1 MFMIT
6 KHTFVLKVVIVI
18 ISFAF
23 AAVGFS
29 AGVNSA
35 RIIPNGR
42 VLIIKNGNVVGEF
55 SKEVPLP
62 KGVLL
67 KCEEKCA
74 VKMTDA
80 YMVAE
85 PDTLFSVS
93 PMTKS
98 NELMVQ
104 EGTVYFSLTESSP

>member
-1 MFMIT
+1 MFRIN
-6 KHTFVLKVVIVI
+6 KQSLVLKVVIAIV
-18 ISFAF
+18 SFTF
-23 AAVGFS
+23 ASVGFS

-35 RIIPNGR
+35 RIIPDGR
-42 VLIIKNGNVVGEF
+42 VLIIEKGKIVGEF

-62 KGVLL
+62 KGALL
-67 KCEEKCA
+67 KCEAQCA

-85 PDTLFSVS
+85 PGTVFSVS
-93 PMTKS
+93 PMAES

-104 EGTVYFSLTESSP
+104 EGPCIFR